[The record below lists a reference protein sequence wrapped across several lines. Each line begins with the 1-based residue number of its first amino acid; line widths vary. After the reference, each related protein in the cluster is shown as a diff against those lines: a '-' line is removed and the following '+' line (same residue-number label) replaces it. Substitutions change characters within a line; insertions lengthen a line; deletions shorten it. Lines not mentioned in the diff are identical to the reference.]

1 MRDISVALLE
11 HYNKA
16 KEKFPHTTI
25 LGVFLYGSQNYNIA
39 TEDSDVDTIAIL
51 IPSFDDLVLRT
62 PISEEIHFENGEHCV
77 VKDIREVV
85 KQWKKQS
92 LNYLEILFT
101 KHYILNP
108 QWKKMWN
115 YFVDVKED
123 IAHMN
128 KNLTIKSIVGQAKHT
143 FIQNRFDK
151 KKQANALRMYYF
163 LKAFLS
169 GKPYEECLTDS
180 WEKTLAIKTNKEPFP
195 FHSIKEFFDELD
207 DIKEKNKDLFSLDKK
222 TDDKMNVYLVWMVY
236 HNMPNKITIH

>member
-1 MRDISVALLE
+1 MRDISAALLE

-108 QWKKMWN
+108 QWKEMWN
-115 YFVDVKED
+115 YFVDIKED

-128 KNLTIKSIVGQAKHT
+128 KNLTIKSIIGQAKHT

-151 KKQANALRMYYF
+151 KKQANDLRMYYF
-163 LKAFLS
+163 LKPFLFAKS
-169 GKPYEECLTDS
+169 YE
-180 WEKTLAIKTNKEPFP
+180 
-195 FHSIKEFFDELD
+195 
-207 DIKEKNKDLFSLDKK
+207 
-222 TDDKMNVYLVWMVY
+222 
-236 HNMPNKITIH
+236 